1 MRRVFRSAAFFC
13 GLLLCALC
21 SAAGPDGGSLATT
34 GAAKKAFTMGFYLPS
49 VRDANRGD
57 LTVSLQTWAD
67 TVSQP
72 YGVKVVSRIYED
84 MAALR
89 KAVERSEVQMVNSSG
104 MELVE
109 AFSLEEL
116 GKGFVRHSNGVEEG
130 LVLLVN
136 ATSGIHR
143 FDDLRGKKIVRLSND
158 RLSDVFLE
166 SQCLK
171 ASGSSCREFA
181 KVSEEKQDVQSLYRL
196 FFGKVDAALVSLTTL
211 NMASEMN
218 PQIARRLTGIVEWK
232 AKGLNFGMM
241 TRNADPAIRDMFM
254 QSVGEVIKSPSGRQI
269 LELFKT
275 DSVVAV
281 DASDLQP
288 YRELLADYKALLL
301 LRTAS
306 RK

>member
-1 MRRVFRSAAFFC
+1 
-13 GLLLCALC
+13 
-21 SAAGPDGGSLATT
+21 
-34 GAAKKAFTMGFYLPS
+34 MGFYLPS

-171 ASGSSCREFA
+171 ASGTSCREFA